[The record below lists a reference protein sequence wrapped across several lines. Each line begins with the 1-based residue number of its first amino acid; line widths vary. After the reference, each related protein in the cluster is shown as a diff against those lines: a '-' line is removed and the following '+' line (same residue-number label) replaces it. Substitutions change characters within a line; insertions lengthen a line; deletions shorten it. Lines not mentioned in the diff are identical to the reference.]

1 MIENEIT
8 SNLLDVAAGEAEQPE
23 EPYGAKLRWE
33 PRTLQDVEYI
43 VGKVLAAETVA
54 RAIRDRA
61 ERMARDSDD
70 EAAWWRQR
78 YAPEVVEIVQAEI
91 ATRRGKKRS
100 VDLLTGVAG
109 FRLVPENIVIDK
121 DQEEEAL
128 AWASQY
134 LPEAVTII
142 PATASLSRSALK
154 QRLVSNGD
162 GDAIFAS
169 TGEKVH
175 FARVEAARD
184 TFYIKPASTRKP
196 EESAVEA
203 I

>member
-1 MIENEIT
+1 MQENET
-8 SNLLDVAAGEAEQPE
+8 EDSQLDMVLAEAKQPE
-23 EPYGAKLRWE
+23 EPYGAKQRWE
-33 PRTLQDVEYI
+33 PRTLQDVEYV

-78 YAPEVVEIVQAEI
+78 YTPEVVEIIQAEI
-91 ATRRGKKRS
+91 TTRRGKKRS
-100 VDLLTGVAG
+100 VDLLTGIAG
-109 FRLVPENIVIDK
+109 FRVIPENIVVDK
-121 DQEEEAL
+121 DHEEEAL
-128 AWASQY
+128 AWASRY

-142 PATASLSRSALK
+142 PATASLSRSVLK
-154 QRLVSNGD
+154 QQLVSNGD

-184 TFYIKPASTRKP
+184 TFYIKAAPRKP
-196 EESAVEA
+196 EEPE
-203 I
+203 